1 MVGVE
6 AIAAALSYIALAFL
20 LGQLVTAGFLLPD
33 GAPKELRYSLLTGAR
48 TALLIFLAV
57 AVFALVLQGAKL
69 QRGFPSAELLWR
81 YLTIA
86 QSGKIWLAREL
97 YGAALAIFV
106 WTLASKDAGRKSI
119 RCAAIF
125 AIPLLASR
133 SLTSHA
139 VAVREDTLLIVIA
152 DAFHLLATAL
162 WGGGLIVLWRVLY
175 LAAKEWQQPLAW
187 TAAIVQRF
195 SRLALISVTLLV
207 LTGFYQSWI
216 HVGALTTLVNTDYG
230 RTLMLKLL
238 LFSGMLSFGALNF
251 LSTKRLLARAAI
263 ENQNDGAVSQKA
275 LRRIG
280 FESVIALLI
289 FCVTGLLTALPPGV
303 HAVHRIATAAP
314 PAPARTDATKE
325 KTYFPAE
332 GASVKILSPIAGQ
345 VVGGDGLP
353 VRFNLIVGK
362 RGHHAHAY
370 VDGELMG
377 MFQSKAGTLNGLK
390 PGRHIL
396 EVRVVAADHQS
407 ELDAFDRVEF
417 MVK

>member
-1 MVGVE
+1 
-6 AIAAALSYIALAFL
+6 
-20 LGQLVTAGFLLPD
+20 
-33 GAPKELRYSLLTGAR
+33 
-48 TALLIFLAV
+48 
-57 AVFALVLQGAKL
+57 
-69 QRGFPSAELLWR
+69 
-81 YLTIA
+81 
-86 QSGKIWLAREL
+86 
-97 YGAALAIFV
+97 
-106 WTLASKDAGRKSI
+106 
-119 RCAAIF
+119 
-125 AIPLLASR
+125 
-133 SLTSHA
+133 
-139 VAVREDTLLIVIA
+139 
-152 DAFHLLATAL
+152 
-162 WGGGLIVLWRVLY
+162 
-175 LAAKEWQQPLAW
+175 
-187 TAAIVQRF
+187 
-195 SRLALISVTLLV
+195 
-207 LTGFYQSWI
+207 
-216 HVGALTTLVNTDYG
+216 
-230 RTLMLKLL
+230 MLKLL

-332 GASVKILSPIAGQ
+332 GASVKILSPRAGQ